1 MAAAKQAGEPHFY
14 LMELEVGVTID
25 GRHKS
30 NIARL
35 INTSCSPNCCTQ
47 KWVDAA
53 TGESNVLL
61 SLSSHVTQGV
71 TDGMSCR
78 ADAG

>member
-1 MAAAKQAGEPHFY
+1 MAAAKQVGAPHFY
-14 LMELEVGVTID
+14 LMELEGGVTID

-47 KWVDAA
+47 KWVNAA
-53 TGESNVLL
+53 TGEYNAPL
-61 SLSSHVTQGV
+61 SLIEG
-71 TDGMSCR
+71 
-78 ADAG
+78 